1 LESQATHLPNQLLLY
16 RRRMQFSQKY
26 VARLLD
32 YPDTSMLSR
41 YESGRSVPP
50 LQTALRLEIIYR
62 VPVAFLYPKLYEE
75 LRLAVRRRETE
86 LSERG
91 RQRLF

>member
-1 LESQATHLPNQLLLY
+1 
-16 RRRMQFSQKY
+16 MKFSQKH

-32 YPDTSMLSR
+32 HPDTSMLSR
-41 YESGRSVPP
+41 YETGRSTPP

-75 LRLAVRRRETE
+75 LRLAIRQREAE
-86 LSERG
+86 LSQRG
-91 RQRLF
+91 RQPLF